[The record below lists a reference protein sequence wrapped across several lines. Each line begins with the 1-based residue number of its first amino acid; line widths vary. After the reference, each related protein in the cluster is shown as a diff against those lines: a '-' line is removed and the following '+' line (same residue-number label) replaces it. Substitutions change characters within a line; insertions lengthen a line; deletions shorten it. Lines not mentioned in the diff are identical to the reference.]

1 MSSTAAVKSRVL
13 VIGAGIGGLT
23 TALALRDAGIEAEVC
38 EAAPALAAIQVG
50 YGIHLWSNA
59 MKALRSLGI
68 ADAVKERSERFE
80 RMHFETVGGRTLID
94 WPLGEAEEVLGDPI
108 VGIVRSELHA
118 VLADRVGEDAMRFGA
133 ALQLYEQDGDGVT
146 ARFADGSEARADVL
160 IGADGIRSTV
170 RQQLLGDGPPP
181 YRGIAERHALI
192 SVPDGTVPPGTFHEH
207 WSKRDRFG
215 FYPVKGAI
223 CWYLLGPDRQGT
235 QDPRGAREA
244 VLEKLD
250 GWPPLTR
257 ELVEATPAEDV
268 VRLEIYV
275 QHTTDTWVSGRVGL
289 LGDAAHAIEPSGG
302 QGSAQAI
309 EDAVVLARCLAAG
322 GSPADALVEYQR
334 LRIPRVKVMRQT
346 STIVGRIGRLY
357 RPFVPVRNLIYP
369 YATPALWRKHKRGLV
384 FEP

>member
-1 MSSTAAVKSRVL
+1 MRPVL

-23 TALALRDAGIEAEVC
+23 TALSLRNAGVDAEVY
-38 EAAPALAAIQVG
+38 EAAPALAGIQVG

-59 MKALRSLGI
+59 MKAIRSLGL
-68 ADAVKERSERFE
+68 ADAVRARSERFE

-108 VGIVRSELHA
+108 VGIVRSELHS
-118 VLADRVGEDAMRFGA
+118 VLAEAVGDGSIRFGA
-133 ALQLYEQDGDGVT
+133 SLASYEQDEEGVM
-146 ARFADGSEARADVL
+146 ARFSDGSEARGSVL
-160 IGADGIRSTV
+160 VGADGIRSTV

-192 SVPDGTVPPGTFHEH
+192 SVPEGTVPPGTFHEH

-235 QDPRGAREA
+235 HDPHGCKQA
-244 VLEKLD
+244 VLDKLE

-275 QHTTDTWVSGRVGL
+275 QRTTEEWVSGRVAL

-322 GSPADALVEYQR
+322 GEPERALVEYQR
-334 LRIPRVKVMRQT
+334 QRIPRVKVMRQT

-357 RPFVPVRNLIYP
+357 RPFVPVRNLVYP